1 MTKRI
6 TILLDDNLEQK
17 LRLRQAKLIQKTRKN
32 VSFSFVINDVLD
44 RGLKNGKAI

>member
-6 TILLDDNLEQK
+6 TILLDDNLQLK

-32 VSFSFVINDVLD
+32 VSFSQVINEILD
-44 RGLKNGKAI
+44 AGLKK